1 MLRAL
6 VGVETET
13 ELLDAAQTLKLRSVD
28 QSHHQLAF
36 IGISLETNDVVNW
49 IAIDAFRHCANIN
62 RQMRAGSQ
70 VVLQDLHDFSG
81 LICKFSDSAQPAV
94 MLAPVEI
101 SGFSH
106 FFGFESLSIKC

>member
-6 VGVETET
+6 VSVQTKT

-36 IGISLETNDVVNW
+36 VGVSLQTNDVVDW
-49 IAIDAFRHCANIN
+49 IAVNAFRHCANIN
-62 RQMRAGSQ
+62 RR
-70 VVLQDLHDFSG
+70 G
-81 LICKFSDSAQPAV
+81 LRRKVFYRIYTIFMINQIQAS
-94 MLAPVEI
+94 LPVDI

-106 FFGFESLSIKC
+106 FFGFEPCGLSRPSRVNSPNT